1 MKDNIIN
8 YENYKEMSEEVLHSL
23 RKEYLEPQMSEE
35 QMNRLKM
42 KMEDAKREN
51 RRDRGKIRVKRAAA
65 TAAALVIAFVTLP
78 NTSPTIAYAMEQLPI
93 VGQLV
98 KVVTF
103 RDYEYEDEKYKAD
116 VEVSELAVD
125 SELEGSQATL
135 EKTADEINAEI
146 QEITNELLDEFAKH
160 MKEELGYKELI
171 VKSEVLTT
179 TEEYFTLKLSCYEAE
194 ASGYEWN
201 CFYTIDLGSGE
212 RLQLKDIFI
221 EGAEYIVPIS
231 ENIKE
236 QMRSQMAIDENV
248 SYWLDDEMEELNFK
262 TISEDVSFY
271 INEKDHLVISF
282 NEGEVAPMYMGV
294 VEFEIP
300 EEVLRDIRK

>member
-65 TAAALVIAFVTLP
+65 TAAALIAFVTLP

>member
-201 CFYTIDLGSGE
+201 YFYTIDLGSGE

>member
-51 RRDRGKIRVKRAAA
+51 RRDRGKIRVKRVAA

-201 CFYTIDLGSGE
+201 YFYTIDLGSGE